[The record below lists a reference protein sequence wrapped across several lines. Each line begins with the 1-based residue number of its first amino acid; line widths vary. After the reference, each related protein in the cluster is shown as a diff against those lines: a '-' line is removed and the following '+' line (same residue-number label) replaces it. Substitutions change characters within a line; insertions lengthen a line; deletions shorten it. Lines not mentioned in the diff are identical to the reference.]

1 LCFAWLNSGVAVV
14 KERIVVEDLNL
25 DARKEPSCHV
35 ILEKRKV
42 ETKRSHGNQ

>member
-1 LCFAWLNSGVAVV
+1 V

-42 ETKRSHGNQ
+42 GTKRSQGNQKRKIEQGYEV